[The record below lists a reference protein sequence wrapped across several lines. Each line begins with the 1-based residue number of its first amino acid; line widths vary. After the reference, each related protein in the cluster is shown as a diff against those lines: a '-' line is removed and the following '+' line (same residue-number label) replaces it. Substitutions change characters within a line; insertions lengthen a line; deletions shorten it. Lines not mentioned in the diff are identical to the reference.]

1 MYLSS
6 DSIRTVKEAIS
17 AGYEQMPDF
26 YIHPLGLDHLEETV
40 SRIDGKLYEILL
52 SGELILKQHDS
63 ILRYSFIIVAQEFG
77 YCLWRR
83 SIMGDK

>member
-1 MYLSS
+1 MYLNS

-17 AGYEQMPDF
+17 AGYEQIPDF
-26 YIHPLGLDHLEETV
+26 YTHPLGLDRLEEAV
-40 SRIDGKLYEILL
+40 SCIDAKLYEIVL
-52 SGELILKQHDS
+52 SGELAFKQYDS

-83 SIMGDK
+83 SILGDR